1 MKGFPGFS
9 LYFLPNKVKDKDV
22 LLGNLVTSIMRRSR
36 TESKKTPGFNEQND
50 SFALSSHFFVTHFFL
65 NFVVMIF
72 RFIIVIA

>member
-36 TESKKTPGFNEQND
+36 TNTKKQVALMSKTI
-50 SFALSSHFFVTHFFL
+50 ALHFRHNFL
-65 NFVVMIF
+65 LHIF
-72 RFIIVIA
+72 